1 MITVLMFFIEFAAI
15 VAAIIFI
22 IKKKHTISVILMCIA
37 LFIHIISNW
46 NFIFGLMLRIYWG
59 VFY

>member
-59 VFY
+59 VFH